1 MTSRPDRSIPEL
13 FGDAL
18 SQLAKLI
25 GNEFDLA
32 KAELTEKA
40 GQMGRGATI
49 IGVGAAILIP
59 ALELLLFAAASAL
72 IEAGL
77 SNPMAYL
84 LTGGIA
90 LAVAASLVA
99 IGFNRMSVDASR
111 PSMTISQLK
120 RDQAAAKEMAR

>member
-1 MTSRPDRSIPEL
+1 MTSRNDRSIPEL

-32 KAELTEKA
+32 KAEFGEKV

-49 IGVGAAILIP
+49 FAVGAAILIP

-72 IEAGL
+72 IEWGL

-84 LTGGIA
+84 LTGGTA
-90 LAVAASLVA
+90 FLVAGSLVA
-99 IGFNRMSVDASR
+99 IGVNRLSGEALR
-111 PSMTISQLK
+111 PSVTINQLK
-120 RDQAAAKEMAR
+120 RDQAAAKEIAQ